1 MANYIISCCSTADL
15 SKEHFE
21 KRNIKYICFHYFL
34 NGSEYKDDL
43 GESLS
48 FKDFYAAIEK
58 KVKTRTSQVN
68 ADEFVEYFTEFLENG
83 QDIIHVSLSSGLSG
97 VSSSARIAA
106 EELREKYPDRRI
118 YVIDSLAASSGYG
131 LLMDTLADMRDEGKG
146 IDELYRWTEDNK
158 LRIHHWF
165 FSTDLTYYVLG
176 GRISRF
182 SGVVGTALRI
192 CPLLNVSNEGKLVPR
207 EKIRTK
213 RAVIKRI
220 VEKMEE
226 NADGGL
232 DYSGKCYIS
241 HSACYD
247 DARAV
252 AELVESK
259 FPHLNGRVEINNV
272 GTAIGSHTGVGTV
285 ALFFF
290 GTKREG

>member
-15 SKEHFE
+15 SREHFE

-34 NGSEYKDDL
+34 NGTEYKDDL

-68 ADEFVEYFTEFLENG
+68 TDEFVEYFTEFLEKG
-83 QDIIHVSLSSGLSG
+83 LDILHVSLSSGLSG
-97 VSSSARIAA
+97 ASNAARIAA
-106 EELREKYPDRRI
+106 EELREKYPERRI
-118 YVIDSLAASSGYG
+118 YVVDSLAASSGYG

-146 IDELYRWTEDNK
+146 IDELYRRAEESK

-176 GRISRF
+176 GRISKL
-182 SGVVGTALRI
+182 SGIVGTALRI

-207 EKIRTK
+207 ERIRTK

-252 AELVESK
+252 AELVESR

-290 GTKREG
+290 GKKREG